1 MGRVLLLIVGTTRAA
16 IALGGTSIALL
27 GCASNRHVSPV
38 DRHLLATGRKVF
50 VNAGC
55 GGCHTLAAAGTHG
68 TIGPNFDKSET
79 LSRAQIRNQLEVGV
93 GGMPSFRG
101 RLTPRQ
107 EAAVAA
113 FLSWAMERRR
123 P

>member
-1 MGRVLLLIVGTTRAA
+1 MGRTSRPLVGTARA
-16 IALGGTSIALL
+16 SIALAGASIGL
-27 GCASNRHVSPV
+27 FGCASSRHAPAV
-38 DRHLLATGRKVF
+38 DPHVLATGRRIF
-50 VNAGC
+50 VSAGC

-68 TIGPNFDKSET
+68 TIGPNFDESET